1 MKKLPLFAII
11 LPWMASYGS
20 ERSFLVI
27 FSARDNLVKVSW
39 KSDAQKCQNQL
50 TPPYFDQLSERS
62 QPLCTNKWQRCQL
75 FCSMS
80 GTMNSSRVRF
90 RGYFCAT
97 LVDVRPF
104 LFIFCNILII
114 ISLFSRNLLWHLAPP
129 ASQLI
134 SKLLAGLAIN
144 TFSGH
149 PEVCFSLVSDFY
161 VWRTSCY
168 QKKNLF
174 RVV

>member
-1 MKKLPLFAII
+1 
-11 LPWMASYGS
+11 MANYGS
-20 ERSFLVI
+20 ERSFLLI
-27 FSARDNLVKVSW
+27 FCARDDLGKVSW
-39 KSDAQKCQNQL
+39 ESDARKCQNQF
-50 TPPYFDQLSERS
+50 TPPFFDQLSERS
-62 QPLCTNKWQRCQL
+62 QPLCPNKWQRSQL
-75 FCSMS
+75 FFVASQ
-80 GTMNSSRVRF
+80 GQWIAQELDF
-90 RGYFCAT
+90 
-97 LVDVRPF
+97 VDIFVQGVSTWGHF
-104 LFIFCNILII
+104 LYIFCNILMIFCA